1 MRCAERGRNGADFDP
16 EHVCDRAVVKVG
28 VVAKEQRFALA
39 RWESR
44 NPCAEAE
51 LVVTMSVN
59 GGSVNRP
66 ERLRERLARDSPS
79 LVDHDSPD
87 PRLDG
92 AAASER
98 PPLAHC
104 CRERSLDGIATA
116 VHVAADRRSDAS
128 EMLEPVAVEVLE
140 VCRRRS
146 FSLHID
152 MSLTAG
158 RLFRRPCL
166 PYYETGASAFRC
178 STRRFTL
185 GRG

>member
-66 ERLRERLARDSPS
+66 ERLRERLPRGSARPGC
-79 LVDHDSPD
+79 HECPYPPPD
-87 PRLDG
+87 R
-92 AAASER
+92 AAGFAR
-98 PPLAHC
+98 P
-104 CRERSLDGIATA
+104 
-116 VHVAADRRSDAS
+116 
-128 EMLEPVAVEVLE
+128 
-140 VCRRRS
+140 
-146 FSLHID
+146 
-152 MSLTAG
+152 
-158 RLFRRPCL
+158 
-166 PYYETGASAFRC
+166 
-178 STRRFTL
+178 
-185 GRG
+185 